1 MHVLW
6 LTTCLSACMMLAANL
21 LGVYYLGVYYLRSLK
36 DCQSRFLEIGRANTY
51 HVPYSLPLSRA
62 AGRDGATGG
71 TSRPKAT
78 ARLQQL

>member
-51 HVPYSLPLSRA
+51 
-62 AGRDGATGG
+62 
-71 TSRPKAT
+71 
-78 ARLQQL
+78 